1 VDVQQWHSGGKEGA
15 RNCQGGIAIFSHG
28 DGIIP
33 IIVADREGSGCHKE
47 TKVCSNNYEMNYQVK
62 TGLNILSWCLATHV
76 HIAGDTYVKIP
87 DDIKST
93 YRGPCLYIG
102 KSDRYQS
109 DRYTAIE
116 GAFVNQ
122 NGQGLDRLLAGERW
136 VQQPGLNYLRA
147 RSYLNSNIKLDHI
160 MVCYPPG
167 EQIPPWMAD
176 CLKGGIEA
184 LMAGSAWH
192 FSHLGHKLVN
202 RHFWPRECHCAS
214 TTLKGH
220 VIRPSK
226 YLKDTLYVTP
236 SDRMLALL
244 TTSPKIV
251 EDEDGNI
258 YHPPDPRN
266 EEPWVEVTMK
276 PRIMVRAPGDR
287 IVTFRDVTSEDEIEV
302 EDGSEVI
309 VTSEDEGNNE
319 TLPAEGTK
327 EDDSD
332 SSSESSDSSSDSSDS
347 SDSDSSDSSSDTS
360 TSSEAAQKEAA
371 ASEGGPP
378 QEDQAPGGGGEEEK
392 GGAEPVGE
400 GDSNQK

>member
-1 VDVQQWHSGGKEGA
+1 
-15 RNCQGGIAIFSHG
+15 
-28 DGIIP
+28 
-33 IIVADREGSGCHKE
+33 
-47 TKVCSNNYEMNYQVK
+47 M
-62 TGLNILSWCLATHV
+62 
-76 HIAGDTYVKIP
+76 
-87 DDIKST
+87 
-93 YRGPCLYIG
+93 
-102 KSDRYQS
+102 
-109 DRYTAIE
+109 
-116 GAFVNQ
+116 
-122 NGQGLDRLLAGERW
+122 
-136 VQQPGLNYLRA
+136 QPGLNYLRA

-167 EQIPPWMAD
+167 EQIPAWMAD
-176 CLKGGIEA
+176 CLKRGMEGFME
-184 LMAGSAWH
+184 GSAWH

-202 RHFWPRECHCAS
+202 RHIWPRECHCAS

-226 YLKDTLYVTP
+226 YIKDTLYVTP

-266 EEPWVEVTMK
+266 KEPWIEVTMK

-309 VTSEDEGNNE
+309 MTSEDEGNNE
-319 TLPAEGTK
+319 TPPAEGSQK
-327 EDDSD
+327 DGSG
-332 SSSESSDSSSDSSDS
+332 SSSESTDSSSDSSDS
-347 SDSDSSDSSSDTS
+347 SDSDSDSSDSSSDSS

-371 ASEGGPP
+371 SESGLP
-378 QEDQAPGGGGEEEK
+378 QDDQAPEGGGEEEK
-392 GGAEPVGE
+392 GGAEPE
-400 GDSNQK
+400 EMGDCNQK